1 MRITRREHT
10 VKRIVTLGA
19 IITVFAVAPSVAA
32 GANKPALQKPQL
44 TAQVIGVQTAK
55 VQRAQTAALSVQRH
69 RVLISR
75 AQAFSIL
82 LRMQIR

>member
-10 VKRIVTLGA
+10 LKRIVTVAA
-19 IITVFAVAPSVAA
+19 IITAFAVAPSVASA
-32 GANKPALQKPQL
+32 ASKPALQKPQL
-44 TAQVIGVQTAK
+44 TVQVAKVQIAK
-55 VQRAQTAALSVQRH
+55 VQRAQTAALSVQRQ